1 MQQNVYLACQDSTVI
16 QMVGSSVVYFVRF
29 VQFMPIVLTW
39 NSNDSRFV
47 YKWLLDHLKCACN
60 IYLLWASK
68 NWNLFLPCLY
78 PMLYYTLFKPPPYN
92 VKDDDG
98 STQLDKLTDNIVIF
112 LQASMLSQMTI
123 SRTKTIHILQDE
135 FT

>member
-1 MQQNVYLACQDSTVI
+1 
-16 QMVGSSVVYFVRF
+16 
-29 VQFMPIVLTW
+29 
-39 NSNDSRFV
+39 
-47 YKWLLDHLKCACN
+47 
-60 IYLLWASK
+60 
-68 NWNLFLPCLY
+68 
-78 PMLYYTLFKPPPYN
+78 MLYYTLFKPPPYN